1 MDKYDVLKLE
11 NQLCFPLYATS
22 KEVIKKYTPH
32 LKEIDLTYTQY
43 IAMLV
48 LWENSEKGAETTLK
62 NLGICLK
69 LDSGTLTSVLKN
81 LEQKNYLVRSRS
93 VTDERNL
100 VIEVTKEGLE
110 LKDKAVDIPMK
121 VASNFNLTSE
131 EAKQLYTLLYK
142 ILNN

>member
-22 KEVIKKYTPH
+22 KEIIKKYTPF
-32 LKEIDLTYTQY
+32 LKELDLTYTQY
-43 IAMLV
+43 LVMLV
-48 LWENSEKGAETTLK
+48 LWENHDNKAETTLK
-62 NLGICLK
+62 NLGACLK

-81 LEQKNYLVRSRS
+81 LEQKSYLVRSRS

-100 VIEVTKEGLE
+100 VVEITKEGLDIKE
-110 LKDKAVDIPMK
+110 KAVEIPMK
-121 VASNFNLTSE
+121 VASGFNLTKE
-131 EAKQLYTLLYK
+131 EAEQLYTLLYK

>member
-1 MDKYDVLKLE
+1 MNKYEILKLE

-32 LKEIDLTYTQY
+32 LKQLDLTYTQY
-43 IAMLV
+43 LAMLV
-48 LWENSEKGAETTLK
+48 LWENSEKNVETTLK
-62 NLGICLK
+62 NLGNCLK

-81 LEQKNYLVRSRS
+81 LEQKDYLVRSRS

-100 VIEVTKEGLE
+100 VVEITKKGLA
-110 LKDKAVDIPMK
+110 LKDDAVEIPMK
-121 VASNFNLTSE
+121 VASDFKLSSE
-131 EAKQLYTLLYK
+131 EAKQLYNLLYK